1 MTEYRLIMAV
11 VIVLCGLGAV
21 SAFWPVIDTIM
32 CTAVIG
38 AVALAG
44 LINLARIGVRELRFW
59 RDMRAFDRRDAALA
73 ALQAARQEVPR

>member
-11 VIVLCGLGAV
+11 VIVLCGLGAA
-21 SAFWPVIDTIM
+21 SAFWPVIDAITT
-32 CTAVIG
+32 TAVIG

-44 LINLARIGVRELRFW
+44 LVNLTRITVRELRFW

-73 ALQAARQEVPR
+73 AARAAREQVLR